1 MTRII
6 WLSLFVLCGIIV
18 FVLMR
23 MPQAVTVQSA
33 QAERK
38 SIQSYVEERAKTRL
52 PEIYRITMPLQGRI
66 LPITL
71 KEGDRVSAGQV
82 VARMDTDDL
91 ETELLDKTNQ
101 VQQVLK
107 SIEGF
112 DNAIRQLA
120 LTVAA
125 SRAKVDYAKLRQQR
139 LSKLSEGNS
148 RVTTK
153 TDLEQA
159 ELDLITSRID
169 LQKDRLDEVNYTIAR
184 TAMELY
190 RQTQESNR
198 EKAHRDRQRGEITS
212 PVNGIVLHRNES
224 NERVLAPGEVLL
236 ELGSLEA
243 LEIEADVLSQEVV
256 RIEIGDRVDVEGAAV
271 NVQPVAGFITRI
283 FPRGFTKIS
292 SLGVEQ
298 QRVKVLIGF
307 ADGVLGQLKQNGRQ
321 LGADYRVRVR
331 IHTQEKEDAI
341 VIPRSALFR
350 GTGGQWQVFVIR
362 EQQARLAD
370 VEIGLANDFEVEITS
385 GVAAG
390 DRVVIAPESTLSDG
404 QLVEED

>member
-6 WLSLFVLCGIIV
+6 WFSLLVICAVIV

-33 QAERK
+33 PAERK
-38 SIQSYVEERAKTRL
+38 SIRSYVEERAKTRL

-71 KEGDRVSAGQV
+71 QEGDRVSAGQV

-91 ETELLDKTNQ
+91 ETDLLDATNQ

-112 DNAIRQLA
+112 DNAIRQLT

-125 SRAKVDYAKLRQQR
+125 SSAKVDYAELRQQR

-148 RVTTK
+148 RVATK

-169 LQKDRLDEVNYTIAR
+169 LQKDKLDELNYSIAR

-190 RQTQESNR
+190 RQTQEANR
-198 EKAHRDRQRGEITS
+198 EKARRDRERAEITS
-212 PVNGIVLHRNES
+212 PVDGIVLHRNES

-256 RIEIGDRVDVEGAAV
+256 NIEIGDRVDIEGAAV
-271 NVQPVAGFITRI
+271 RSQPVVGAVTRV

-298 QRVKVLIGF
+298 QRVKVVMRF
-307 ADGVLGQLKQNGRQ
+307 ADGVLDQLKHAGRQ

-331 IHTQEKEDAI
+331 IHTEEKEDAV

-350 GTGGQWQVFVIR
+350 GAGGQWQVFVIR
-362 EQQARLAD
+362 DATSKLAD
-370 VEIGLANDFEVEITS
+370 VEIGLTNDFEVEVLS

-390 DRVVIAPESTLSDG
+390 DRVVIAPESSLSDG
-404 QLVEED
+404 QLVEEG